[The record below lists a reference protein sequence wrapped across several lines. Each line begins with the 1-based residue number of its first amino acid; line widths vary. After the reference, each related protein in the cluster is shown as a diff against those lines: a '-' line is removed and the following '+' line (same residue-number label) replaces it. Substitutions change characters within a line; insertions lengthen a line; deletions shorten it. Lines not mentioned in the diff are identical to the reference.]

1 MKTFPCL
8 TLILLGLAAPLALS
22 AVETAK
28 ASVRTEVIF
37 EKPETFTDVKDGDF
51 GTDKGRDGILDEIRS
66 FIVDRA
72 EKALPAGQK
81 LVVTFA
87 DIDLAGDYEP
97 WRGPPFSDVRIVK
110 SIYAPRFK
118 FSFKV
123 TDAAGKTV
131 KEGTEDIRDLAFDM
145 RLTLDRQ
152 DPLRFEK
159 DILKDWVS
167 STLRA
172 KKG

>member
-8 TLILLGLAAPLALS
+8 TLVLLGLAAPLALS
-22 AVETAK
+22 AVEVTK
-28 ASVRTEVIF
+28 APARTVVVF

-51 GTDKGRDGILDEIRS
+51 GTDKGRDSILDEIKT

-72 EKALPAGQK
+72 DKALPAGQK
-81 LVVTFA
+81 LMVTFT

-97 WRGPPFSDVRIVK
+97 WRGPQFSDVRIVK

-118 FSFKV
+118 FSYKV
-123 TDAAGKTV
+123 TDATGKTV
-131 KEGTEDIRDLAFDM
+131 KEGNEDIRDLAFDM
-145 RLTLDRQ
+145 RLTIDRQ

-159 DILKDWVS
+159 DILKDWIG

-172 KKG
+172 PKS